1 MNERPRNSENF
12 ESFAERQ
19 IREAQQSGQFD
30 GLPGLGDPIPGID
43 EPLHDNWWIRDKLR
57 RENIQAL
64 SPVLEAR
71 LETERLLEALSS
83 IRTETELRRRVNA
96 LNEKIRKAHFSPIPG
111 PSDGIRELDVEQ
123 IVERWQNDKSRP
135 E

>member
-71 LETERLLEALSS
+71 LETERLLEAVAHSAGPRSEGS
-83 IRTETELRRRVNA
+83 IVQIL
-96 LNEKIRKAHFSPIPG
+96 L
-111 PSDGIRELDVEQ
+111 PSHVDEVF
-123 IVERWQNDKSRP
+123 K
-135 E
+135 